1 MSGANASPTGRSQE
15 KTSGA
20 NASPTGRSQEKM
32 SGANARIKQ
41 VLKSCYFQILA
52 GALIVATILL
62 MWFGYRATSEWQ
74 RSTRQVVDRRTIEV
88 LYLMVTAITR
98 DMRGVQSQVLPQLDP
113 LENHSE
119 AYELGDEAAR
129 AFSRFPY
136 PDSFF
141 SWKAEG
147 KDDGILYV
155 FNRAD
160 RPPAWYEGNVEIAGF
175 PTTLLKDPPELADMV
190 HLLRKQASLRTRS
203 ILFETTIKGEPYQV
217 IARPVYVAPSRTTL
231 QGVVGFTVNIDWIRK
246 HYFSELTAELSR
258 VVEGRSSMALEIFD
272 ENGTLVTSNRPAG
285 SVQPGPQTSARERK
299 FPLLFF
305 DPVQRAT
312 APGEALPVRYWTARA
327 QALPDE
333 SILAAAS
340 GARRTFMLISF
351 AAAAAVIAML
361 LTVRAARSAAV
372 LATMKSEFVSAVT
385 HELKTPLSSIR
396 LVSETLARG
405 RFRAP
410 EKVAEYATL
419 LLNEVSRLTRTVDNL
434 LTISRVQDI
443 ERFYTFESVDPGTL
457 LEDALNSFNPQLKEQ
472 GFEVSVDIPAPLP
485 AVHADRTAILQVLEN
500 VLDNAIR
507 YSNGT
512 RHLTISA
519 SAFDGDVILR
529 IADKGR
535 GIPPDE
541 VPHVFEKFFRG
552 HNVTSG
558 GSGLGLS
565 IAQRILKD
573 HHGQVRLGS
582 VPGSGTVAEIL
593 LPIGKRESGQ

>member
-1 MSGANASPTGRSQE
+1 M
-15 KTSGA
+15 
-20 NASPTGRSQEKM
+20 
-32 SGANARIKQ
+32 
-41 VLKSCYFQILA
+41 
-52 GALIVATILL
+52 
-62 MWFGYRATSEWQ
+62 
-74 RSTRQVVDRRTIEV
+74 
-88 LYLMVTAITR
+88 
-98 DMRGVQSQVLPQLDP
+98 
-113 LENHSE
+113 
-119 AYELGDEAAR
+119 
-129 AFSRFPY
+129 
-136 PDSFF
+136 
-141 SWKAEG
+141 
-147 KDDGILYV
+147 
-155 FNRAD
+155 
-160 RPPAWYEGNVEIAGF
+160 
-175 PTTLLKDPPELADMV
+175 
-190 HLLRKQASLRTRS
+190 
-203 ILFETTIKGEPYQV
+203 
-217 IARPVYVAPSRTTL
+217 YVAPSRTTL

-519 SAFDGDVILR
+519 SASDGDVILR

-573 HHGQVRLGS
+573 HHGQVRLES